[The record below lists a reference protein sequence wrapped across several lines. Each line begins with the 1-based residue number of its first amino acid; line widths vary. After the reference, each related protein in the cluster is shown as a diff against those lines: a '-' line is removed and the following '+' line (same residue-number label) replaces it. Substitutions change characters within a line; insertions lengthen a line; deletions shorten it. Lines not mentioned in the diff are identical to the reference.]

1 MCAHHGRQPCV
12 CQRSRE
18 PGPPG
23 CLARRSA
30 AEVGRRS
37 AAAEWSAGPADPAV
51 AEELLLPPTAEQPGW
66 RRRRERVRETTAPR
80 RFLGPMAE
88 TDQPAARAEMTQQ
101 TGRGGAWRSPGPR
114 RRRWQTQQPYPAED
128 PANQRGQQLR
138 SLGSIGRAVG
148 TRRRDGCRSGLEL
161 LREES
166 SARWM
171 IHRCA
176 GAPVQGGTAAA
187 AQGGECSMR
196 IQVWMSAHAKRT
208 GDWRSVRDRCRSR
221 HHVVSRPSIEFRRWS
236 GSAEAPPPGDAVPE
250 ADNGVGT

>member
-1 MCAHHGRQPCV
+1 VCAHHGRQPCV

-148 TRRRDGCRSGLEL
+148 TRRRDGCRSLGPAPQEL

-176 GAPVQGGTAAA
+176 GDPVQGHSSSST
-187 AQGGECSMR
+187 GG
-196 IQVWMSAHAKRT
+196 
-208 GDWRSVRDRCRSR
+208 
-221 HHVVSRPSIEFRRWS
+221 
-236 GSAEAPPPGDAVPE
+236 
-250 ADNGVGT
+250 